1 MKHSDFEIGAEFWSD
16 ARRWRCTDKGS
27 RVVVAIRVDG
37 ADVVRMDGAGT
48 STTRLSAQEAE
59 REGWFSGPP
68 YAVAEVVFDEDDIGG
83 CTRVAENS

>member
-1 MKHSDFEIGAEFWSD
+1 MKHSDFEIGAEFWSG

-37 ADVVRMDGAGT
+37 ADVVRKEEAVT
-48 STTRLSAQEAE
+48 STTRLSAEEAE

-68 YAVAEVVFDEDDIGG
+68 YAVAEVVFDEHDIEG
-83 CTRVAENS
+83 CTREAPAS